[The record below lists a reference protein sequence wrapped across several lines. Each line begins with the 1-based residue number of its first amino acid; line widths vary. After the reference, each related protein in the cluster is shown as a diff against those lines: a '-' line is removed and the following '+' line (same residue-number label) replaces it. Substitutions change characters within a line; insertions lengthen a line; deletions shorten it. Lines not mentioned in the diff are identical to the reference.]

1 MLIKSRGY
9 GFQGNF
15 STFLEAEVSNIPHK
29 MGEMTQ
35 NHVLRWAMRIAKGGI
50 LSTETISMIILALG
64 KDLTKNGVSSDN
76 SNQYLQSVRF
86 MNYSY
91 CHAN

>member
-35 NHVLRWAMRIAKGGI
+35 NHVLRWSMRIAKGGI
-50 LSTETISMIILALG
+50 LSTETTSMIILALERTLL
-64 KDLTKNGVSSDN
+64 KMEFPVIIQISIYNQ
-76 SNQYLQSVRF
+76 SNL
-86 MNYSY
+86 
-91 CHAN
+91 